1 MIENDTR
8 QLLNLLLLEILLIL
22 SYEGQGDAT
31 FALYLGVKTNMNKKI
46 SNILKIEDESYTINT

>member
-31 FALYLGVKTNMNKKI
+31 FALYLGVKTN
-46 SNILKIEDESYTINT
+46 IE